1 MTAGDFIAAEDGQ
14 EFDVGP
20 AYPTVFGL
28 QLTPPVQALAIV
40 LLGVAA
46 SFALY
51 NFLVRPIRQQIT
63 TVQGQVNEVQAQVDQ
78 QRASLQDVATLQ
90 AQLDEAIQQRV
101 EVYGLLGTTTSLDT
115 LLIDINQQ
123 IQSSN
128 ASIEESLRSEL
139 LQFTPTAVTPWAA
152 APPELMGKLNSQSV
166 EISMK
171 ALFSQTLN
179 ILRNLERLEPLIVVR
194 NLSQEQGDAPEEAV
208 QGLSSPLN
216 TTFTLE
222 VLVPAI
228 DPTVP
233 PPPPPPP
240 EAEAGAEGAP
250 PPEGG

>member
-1 MTAGDFIAAEDGQ
+1 MTAGDFMAAEDGQ
-14 EFDVGP
+14 ASDVGP

-28 QLTPPVQALAIV
+28 QLTPPVRSLAIV

-78 QRASLQDVATLQ
+78 QRASLQNMADLQ
-90 AQLDEAIQQRV
+90 AQLDQAIQQRV

-115 LLIDINQQ
+115 LLIDIHQQ
-123 IQSSN
+123 IQNTN
-128 ASIEESLRSEL
+128 AAMDEALRSEL
-139 LQFTPTAVTPWAA
+139 LQFTPTEVTLWAA
-152 APPELMGKLNSQSV
+152 APPELVGKLNAQSV

-171 ALFSQTLN
+171 ALFPQTLN

-194 NLSQEQGDAPEEAV
+194 NLSQEQGDEDEEAV
-208 QGLSSPLN
+208 PGLSRPLN

-233 PPPPPPP
+233 PEPPP
-240 EAEAGAEGAP
+240 EVEAGAEGAP